1 VSFGVG
7 LPMKIVTNFFFPFSP
22 GFWSKLKEKGAV
34 AKDAWGV
41 IGSA

>member
-1 VSFGVG
+1 MFISFEG
-7 LPMKIVTNFFFPFSP
+7 LFFSHDLLRP